1 LAGSWTI
8 GEVVA
13 SRDLGFAAGDIVI
26 GFGNCEDYATLQG
39 KTLRKLDPALASV
52 TTALGVLGMPGHTA
66 YVGLLDIGQPKP
78 GETVVVSAASGAV
91 GSLVGQIAKIKGC
104 RVVGIAGGEAKCR
117 YVVDELGFDACI
129 DHALDFAH
137 ALARACSKG
146 IDVNFENVGGAV
158 RQPIW
163 PLLKRFR
170 AGGRLRSHCA
180 VQRRH
185 PDP

>member
-26 GFGNCEDYATLQG
+26 GFGNWQDYATLQG

-91 GSLVGQIAKIKGC
+91 GSLVGQIGQ
-104 RVVGIAGGEAKCR
+104 
-117 YVVDELGFDACI
+117 
-129 DHALDFAH
+129 
-137 ALARACSKG
+137 
-146 IDVNFENVGGAV
+146 N
-158 RQPIW
+158 Q
-163 PLLKRFR
+163 
-170 AGGRLRSHCA
+170 RLPR
-180 VQRRH
+180 RRH
-185 PDP
+185 CRR